1 MSFQIDYYASR
12 AKSEINRDIIIIIIV
27 SCIYIRFSIDDVIY
41 V

>member
-12 AKSEINRDIIIIIIV
+12 AKSEINRDIIIIIV